1 MTTTNHTNIEPSRFS
16 NRWLDWGDLANL
28 EFGNVRSLSQMVW
41 DLWCFEDLE
50 EKDDLINQ

>member
-50 EKDDLINQ
+50 EKDDGLN